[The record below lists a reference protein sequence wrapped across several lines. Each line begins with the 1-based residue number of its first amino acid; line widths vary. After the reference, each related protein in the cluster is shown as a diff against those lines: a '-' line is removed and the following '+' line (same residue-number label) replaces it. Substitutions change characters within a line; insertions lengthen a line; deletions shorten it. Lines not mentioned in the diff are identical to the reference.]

1 MRGAEGQGVREHCG
15 VATWRAPIDSL
26 AGWPAARE
34 TIAASLVLVRVGMN
48 GEGKG
53 KHGAGLEIFLKG

>member
-1 MRGAEGQGVREHCG
+1 MASADRQRSR
-15 VATWRAPIDSL
+15 VA
-26 AGWPAARE
+26 AARE